1 MNTNPYNYMSKDWS
15 AQQEEFKRIQENAVR
30 DIVLRIIK
38 DGRELPER
46 ADDAVRALYV
56 EMTT

>member
-15 AQQEEFKRIQENAVR
+15 AHQEEFARIQKNAVR

-38 DGRELPER
+38 DGRELPES
-46 ADDAVRALYV
+46 ADDAVRELYA
-56 EMTT
+56 EMTA